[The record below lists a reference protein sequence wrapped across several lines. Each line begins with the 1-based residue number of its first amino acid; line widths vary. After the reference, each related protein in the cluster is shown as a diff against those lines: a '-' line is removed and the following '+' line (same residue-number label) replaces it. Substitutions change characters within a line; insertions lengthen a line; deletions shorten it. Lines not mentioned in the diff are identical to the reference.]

1 MVTWFK
7 RQKRIEIPRLKPRG
21 EAVPTTRVDLG
32 ELTPELVPFFG
43 QAAYFE
49 LGVFQSLSR
58 AVSNAPSL
66 ASKEN
71 LASAAGVALARHKGL
86 VAEIGRHG
94 GDATDAMAPFTAA
107 LDEFRHTTAG
117 SDWVELLLGS
127 YLTAGLLEDF
137 FRSLSDGLPADARH
151 RAMQILDEGSM
162 DTVLVAE
169 LTACLAADPAVASRL
184 AMWGRRLVGDTLL
197 IARSAL
203 HVSGDL
209 AAIDSRIE
217 PVFTELIAAHTRRM
231 DGLGLTA

>member
-1 MVTWFK
+1 M
-7 RQKRIEIPRLKPRG
+7 KPRG
-21 EAVPTTRVDLG
+21 EALPTTRVDLG
-32 ELTPELVPFFG
+32 ELTPELLPYFG

-49 LGVFQSLSR
+49 LGLFQTL
-58 AVSNAPSL
+58 AQVVSTAPAL

-71 LASAAGVALARHKGL
+71 LAPAAGVALTRYEGL
-86 VAEIGRHG
+86 VAEIRRHG
-94 GDATDAMAPFTAA
+94 GDATDAMAAFQPA
-107 LDEFRHTTAG
+107 LDEFSHATRG
-117 SDWVELLLGS
+117 SDWAELLLGS

-137 FRSLSDGLPADARH
+137 FLSLSDGLPADARH
-151 RAMQILDEGSM
+151 RVAQIFGGGSIEA
-162 DTVLVAE
+162 VLVAE
-169 LTACLAADPAVASRL
+169 LTACLAADPTLASRL

-209 AAIDSRIE
+209 AAHEARVELRIE